1 MDGRMERE
9 MELLS
14 VKNKECH
21 KAVNRNIGRRYWAEY
36 NKNQQQ
42 AGYLKKTQSKTK
54 KSTEGQVIAL
64 EMPEL
69 LGL

>member
-1 MDGRMERE
+1 

-14 VKNKECH
+14 IKKNKECH
-21 KAVNRNIGRRYWAEY
+21 KAVNGYIGRHYRAEY

-42 AGYLKKTQSKTK
+42 AGYLKKQNKK

-64 EMPEL
+64 EMPEQ

>member
-14 VKNKECH
+14 IKNKECH
-21 KAVNRNIGRRYWAEY
+21 KAVNGYIGRHYWAEY

-42 AGYLKKTQSKTK
+42 AGYLKKLNKTK
-54 KSTEGQVIAL
+54 KIN
-64 EMPEL
+64 
-69 LGL
+69 

>member
-42 AGYLKKTQSKTK
+42 AGYLKKNKAKQKNQLK
-54 KSTEGQVIAL
+54 GK
-64 EMPEL
+64 
-69 LGL
+69 